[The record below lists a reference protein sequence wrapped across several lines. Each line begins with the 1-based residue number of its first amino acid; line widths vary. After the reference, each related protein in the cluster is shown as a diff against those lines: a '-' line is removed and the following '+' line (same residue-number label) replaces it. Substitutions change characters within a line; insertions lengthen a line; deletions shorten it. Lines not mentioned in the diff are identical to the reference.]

1 MTTPVRDFD
10 RFEELAGTQLYRR
23 NVFAVTGLPTR
34 ASGPAVRRQRQKL
47 EARLAVEDRW
57 PGARDVAPA
66 GGYGKDEVRAAFEG
80 LQDPRRRM
88 VDEVLWL
95 WGAPDSGCGCDP
107 HLHEL
112 HDAAVLLHARAL
124 RAETGDLELPVD
136 QRASLWENAAS
147 AWGHLLAEGALRQ
160 HVRHRI
166 RTLGDPRLD
175 EDAATGLLAG
185 LPKLLASPFPQ
196 LFTDPATAARL
207 APVCS
212 AWTGFPPFE
221 GLFSELFEQAV
232 QDAYE
237 KIHADLLTAE
247 REREAAHYREAFLLL
262 RDRVVPGFEDLAP
275 LRPFVSDWRYD
286 EIAHV
291 VAVGLNNL
299 AVELLG
305 VSVYRPPSASRR
317 EEMVWL
323 AEKAYEIGPDRDSEG
338 LKENW
343 ETIYDHVTGTGRHPA
358 RARKRFPWFGFLLVL
373 AFIGGSLS
381 ALIEN
386 YGFLPVLFV
395 SVAVLAVVGYIV
407 RFLAWLA
414 SGVRNG
420 RRRP

>member
-1 MTTPVRDFD
+1 MTTPVREFD

-23 NVFAVTGLPTR
+23 NVFAVTGLPTG
-34 ASGPAVRRQRQKL
+34 ASGPAVRRHRQKL
-47 EARLAVEDRW
+47 EARLAVEDHW

-95 WGAPDSGCGCDP
+95 WGAQDSDCGCPADV
-107 HLHEL
+107 HEL
-112 HDAAVLLHARAL
+112 HDSAVVLHSRAL
-124 RAETGDLELPVD
+124 RAETGDVELPVD
-136 QRASLWENAAS
+136 QRASLWEHAVS
-147 AWGHLLAEGALRQ
+147 AWGHLLADGALRQ

-166 RTLGDPRLD
+166 RALGDPRLH
-175 EDAATGLLAG
+175 EDAADDLLAG
-185 LPKLLASPFPQ
+185 LPKLLVSPFPQ
-196 LFTDPATAARL
+196 LFADRATAARL
-207 APVCS
+207 TQVCS
-212 AWTGFPPFE
+212 AWTAFPPFA
-221 GLFSELFEQAV
+221 GLFSELFERAV
-232 QDAYE
+232 EDAYE

-247 REREAAHYREAFLLL
+247 REREAHHYREAFLLL

-299 AVELLG
+299 AVALLG
-305 VSVYRPPSASRR
+305 VSVYRPPSPSRR

-323 AEKAYEIGPDRDSEG
+323 AEKAYEIGPDRDSDG

-343 ETIYDHVTGTGRHPA
+343 ETIYDHVTGTGRRPA
-358 RARKRFPWFGFLLVL
+358 RARRRFPWFGFLLVL
-373 AFIGGSLS
+373 AVVGGSLS
-381 ALIEN
+381 ALVEI
-386 YGFLPVLFV
+386 YGFLPVLFIG
-395 SVAVLAVVGYIV
+395 VAVLGVVGYIV

-414 SGVRNG
+414 GGVRDG

>member
-1 MTTPVRDFD
+1 MTTPVREFD
-10 RFEELAGTQLYRR
+10 RFEELAGPQLYRR
-23 NVFAVTGLPTR
+23 NAFAVTGLPTH
-34 ASGPAVRRQRQKL
+34 ASGPAVRRHRQKL

-57 PGARDVAPA
+57 PGARDMAPA

-95 WGAPDSGCGCDP
+95 WGSADSGCGCPADV
-107 HLHEL
+107 HEL
-112 HDAAVLLHARAL
+112 HDSAVLLHARAL
-124 RAETGDLELPVD
+124 RAETGDLDLPLD
-136 QRASLWENAAS
+136 MRASLWEHAVS
-147 AWGHLLAEGALRQ
+147 AWGHLLTDGALRQ

-166 RTLGDPRLD
+166 RALGDPRLD
-175 EDAATGLLAG
+175 EDAADDLLAG
-185 LPKLLASPFPQ
+185 LPKLLVSPFPQ
-196 LFTDPATAARL
+196 LFADRATAARL
-207 APVCS
+207 TPVCS
-212 AWTGFPPFE
+212 AWTGFPPFA
-221 GLFSELFEQAV
+221 GLFAELFERAV
-232 QDAYE
+232 EDAYE

-323 AEKAYEIGPDRDSEG
+323 AEKAYEIGPDRDSAG

-343 ETIYDHVTGTGRHPA
+343 ETIYDHVTGTGRRPA
-358 RARKRFPWFGFLLVL
+358 RARKPFPWFGFLLVL
-373 AFIGGSLS
+373 AFIGGTLS
-381 ALIEN
+381 YLIEAF
-386 YGFLPVLFV
+386 GFLPVLFV
-395 SVAVLAVVGYIV
+395 GVAVLGVVGYIV
-407 RFLAWLA
+407 RFLWWLA
-414 SGVRNG
+414 DGVRNG
-420 RRRP
+420 RRRT